1 MLEYSGTEGYRSG
14 HNEAV
19 LKTVCPKGTRVRI
32 PFPPPYRRKL
42 YLLAALFKTE
52 VFLHMNT
59 KELKKEFNNK
69 CKEEKRKC
77 WQFRLIGIIL
87 SVVGLVIVI
96 ATLYVNFTTDF
107 LVYPAQLVYLGI
119 GAVIAVAGMIFDI
132 VGDAFFKKDFE
143 RYLSEKQQ

>member
-1 MLEYSGTEGYRSG
+1 MLKYSGTEGYRSG

-32 PFPPPYRRKL
+32 PFPPPYRRKQIK
-42 YLLAALFKTE
+42 LAAIFKTE
-52 VFLHMNT
+52 VFLNMNT
-59 KELKKEFNNK
+59 KELKKEFNIK

-77 WQFRLIGIIL
+77 WQLRLIGIIL
-87 SVVGLVIVI
+87 SVAGLVVVL
-96 ATLYVNFTTDF
+96 ATTYINFTTDL
-107 LVYPAQLVYLGI
+107 LVYPAQLVLLGI
-119 GAVIAVAGMIFDI
+119 GAAIAVAGMIFDI